1 MHVIVVDRR
10 TFYERGLPYMTS
22 AQKEGGQECSK
33 FANNQYR
40 LCGQI
45 GGSTNQKM
53 MWTSYMEA
61 PKETIAS
68 AAA

>member
-1 MHVIVVDRR
+1 
-10 TFYERGLPYMTS
+10 MTS